1 MYAHHDTKLSI
12 FSRNAVKQPE
22 FTIREAINT
31 DLPALSDI
39 SKKTYIE
46 TYHDERFTDELLEKM
61 FGVPALLEDFKNP
74 EMTFILAFDNDKLCG
89 YAKVQIQNEKII
101 LDKIYLLQTYQRKG
115 LGTQLLNHCFEH
127 ASQHQANK
135 MELKVYCENKP
146 AIEFY
151 KKQGFVHAATTS
163 YYAANG
169 VIVPDVI
176 FVMTINDIEAR
187 LKNTSR
193 LSLS

>member
-1 MYAHHDTKLSI
+1 MHAHHDAKLSI
-12 FSRNAVKQPE
+12 FSQNAVKQPE
-22 FTIREAINT
+22 STIRTATNT

-61 FGVPALLEDFKNP
+61 FGVPALLGDFKNP

-89 YAKVQIQNEKII
+89 YAKVQLQNDKII

-127 ASQHQANK
+127 ALQHQANK
-135 MELKVYCENKP
+135 MELRVYCENKP

-151 KKQGFVHAATTS
+151 KKHGLTHTGTTS
-163 YYAANG
+163 YHAANG

-176 FVMTINDIEAR
+176 HIMTIDDIEAR

-193 LSLS
+193 LSL